1 MGDKPKG
8 MHWKTYGR
16 LLRQLNAHCIAA
28 SFEMDA
34 TNDRI
39 QKKLQ
44 SMSLSG

>member
-8 MHWKTYGR
+8 MHWKTYLR
-16 LLRQLNAHCIAA
+16 LLNQLNAHCIGASAA
-28 SFEMDA
+28 MDA

-44 SMSLSG
+44 GMSLSG